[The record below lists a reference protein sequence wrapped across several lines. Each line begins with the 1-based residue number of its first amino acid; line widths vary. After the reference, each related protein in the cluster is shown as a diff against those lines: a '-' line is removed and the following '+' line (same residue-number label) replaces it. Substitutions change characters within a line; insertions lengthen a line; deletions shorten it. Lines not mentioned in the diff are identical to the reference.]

1 MHLPLTVLVLHLL
14 LRVTLLLKDLENQ
27 VTGDDW
33 KIQIDLP
40 ATPAGT
46 YWFTLKDSIDENDPG
61 DLQVNTVVVG
71 TPTSLVIAV
80 PHALTS
86 NLTPKTYRYDIQ
98 KVTSSGIVTTLYLGK
113 VKVVRDIT
121 RSIA

>member
-1 MHLPLTVLVLHLL
+1 MLHLL

-33 KIQIDLP
+33 KIQIDLS

-46 YWFTLKDSIDENDPG
+46 YWFTLKDTIDENDPG

-71 TPTSLVIAV
+71 NPTSLVIAV

-98 KVTSSGIVTTLYLGK
+98 KVTSSGTVTTLYLGK